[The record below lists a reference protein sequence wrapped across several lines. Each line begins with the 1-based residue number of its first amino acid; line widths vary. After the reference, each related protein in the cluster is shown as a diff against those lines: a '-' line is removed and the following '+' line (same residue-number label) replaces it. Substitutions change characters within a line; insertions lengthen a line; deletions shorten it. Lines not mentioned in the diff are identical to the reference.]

1 MSSVQI
7 TDDDIRRFQEIW
19 REEFEEEITTKEARE
34 HITRLD
40 ALYLLLYG
48 PRRRRRDEALME
60 SEDTKHQ

>member
-1 MSSVQI
+1 VQI

-19 REEFEEEITTKEARE
+19 REEFEEEITADEARE
-34 HITRLD
+34 HISRLD

-48 PRRRRRDEALME
+48 PRRKWGEALVE